1 MGLQNASLGALF
13 VTPTDSVYLEIVD
26 EECLHC
32 EAKAFNY
39 MKNAEL

>member
-13 VTPTDSVYLEIVD
+13 VTPIHSVYLEIID

-39 MKNAEL
+39 IQNVEL